1 MGVRQ
6 VLESRTPQVTRD
18 RCSSLM
24 VKGFSGMLLYRC
36 STLSNPGGDQW
47 PRLGYSCLRKGIG

>member
-6 VLESRTPQVTRD
+6 VSESRTPQVTCD
-18 RCSSLM
+18 RCSLLM
-24 VKGFSGMLLYRC
+24 VKNFSGMLLYRC
-36 STLSNPGGDQW
+36 STLANSGGDPW

>member
-1 MGVRQ
+1 MGYAKYSKA
-6 VLESRTPQVTRD
+6 EPPQVTRD

-36 STLSNPGGDQW
+36 STLSNSGGVAEAGLLL
-47 PRLGYSCLRKGIG
+47 PT